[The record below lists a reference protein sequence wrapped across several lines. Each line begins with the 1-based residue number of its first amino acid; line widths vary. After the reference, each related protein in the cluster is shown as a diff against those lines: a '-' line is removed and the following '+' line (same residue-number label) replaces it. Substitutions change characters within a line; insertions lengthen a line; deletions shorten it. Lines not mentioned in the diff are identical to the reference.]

1 MLTSGAAQTT
11 FGYELYTA
19 FHGVTGRV
27 LYESRCDSSDRAL
40 VLWCALCIECGL
52 QADRQ
57 CGYLRCLSEPPFYF
71 SSSFF
76 FFPITP
82 VAQLIPPARWA
93 QCPTKLPELPKDGG
107 LW

>member
-1 MLTSGAAQTT
+1 MLTSGAAQIT

-57 CGYLRCLSEPPFYF
+57 CGYLRCLSEPPLYF
-71 SSSFF
+71 SSSLFF
-76 FFPITP
+76 FRNRKANAAAASSFRGYKKGGFCFP
-82 VAQLIPPARWA
+82 
-93 QCPTKLPELPKDGG
+93 
-107 LW
+107 

>member
-1 MLTSGAAQTT
+1 MLTSGAAQIT

-71 SSSFF
+71 SSSCFF
-76 FFPITP
+76 FFFDNKYRVLEPNSSVGNWFSGFT
-82 VAQLIPPARWA
+82 QS
-93 QCPTKLPELPKDGG
+93 
-107 LW
+107 

>member
-1 MLTSGAAQTT
+1 MLTSGAAQIT

-57 CGYLRCLSEPPFYF
+57 CGYLRCLSEPPLYF
-71 SSSFF
+71 SSSLLLSRLV
-76 FFPITP
+76 II
-82 VAQLIPPARWA
+82 AH
-93 QCPTKLPELPKDGG
+93 ELKQEA
-107 LW
+107 